1 MLNQTDKKWISDNWN
16 YILNKDTNCR
26 EDITSSCYIQI
37 ASGILY
43 VYKWN
48 RNDNEWYANFISLS
62 CDLTPEIAFDIL
74 DRTKWTTEK
83 ERHRI
88 AELNKTKQEKVMS
101 EWELF
106 KSYLDHVKS
115 HYDSMETWEDND
127 KLQEAIYSIEKE
139 ICRLKREVIK

>member
-37 ASGILY
+37 TSGVLR

-48 RNDNEWYANFISLS
+48 KDDNEWYANFISLS

-83 ERHRI
+83 ERRRI
-88 AELNKTKQEKVMS
+88 AELNKTK
-101 EWELF
+101 
-106 KSYLDHVKS
+106 
-115 HYDSMETWEDND
+115 
-127 KLQEAIYSIEKE
+127 
-139 ICRLKREVIK
+139 

>member
-1 MLNQTDKKWISDNWN
+1 MQIKTQFIQEMEVDYMLNQTDKKWISDNWN

-26 EDITSSCYIQI
+26 EDVTSSCYIQI

-83 ERHRI
+83 ERRRI
-88 AELNKTKQEKVMS
+88 AELNKT
-101 EWELF
+101 
-106 KSYLDHVKS
+106 
-115 HYDSMETWEDND
+115 
-127 KLQEAIYSIEKE
+127 
-139 ICRLKREVIK
+139 R

>member
-1 MLNQTDKKWISDNWN
+1 MEVDYMLNQTDKKWISDNWN

-26 EDITSSCYIQI
+26 EDMTSSCYIQI

-88 AELNKTKQEKVMS
+88 AELNKTK
-101 EWELF
+101 
-106 KSYLDHVKS
+106 
-115 HYDSMETWEDND
+115 
-127 KLQEAIYSIEKE
+127 
-139 ICRLKREVIK
+139 